1 MRTLVVHQGITDRIA
16 FMIDHSQ
23 KAPIYNLYRITFL
36 QRIRGYVEMLDSLP
50 LNAQKPFPGR
60 KLVNDLNLVVT

>member
-1 MRTLVVHQGITDRIA
+1 MRTLVVHQGITDLIA

-23 KAPIYNLYRITFL
+23 KHRYIVYKGSVFL

-50 LNAQKPFPGR
+50 SNAQKPFPGR